1 MKLQIALLSI
11 LFISNYSIA
20 GNEDEKV
27 KSQIQD
33 VIVYPQGAQIN
44 HKATYNVKPGIT
56 KIVISGIS
64 SGLQEQ
70 SLQVRGTGSMVI
82 IDSKHSIIYPEPVSV
97 KALDKLPLAIRKKIE
112 RYNDSLRR
120 ITYQIQELA
129 YELQVLQ
136 TTKSILSNNGAIAGR
151 GKVNDSLQLLIAAIE
166 YYQKKMT
173 EINKQELKLNYSKN
187 EKQELMDHYAQVLED
202 LNKYTDEAELVNA
215 PKGPE
220 HVVIVTVSA
229 KEATSGKLN
238 VSYVVENAGWT
249 PQYDIRTEVSTGKI
263 ALTYKALVHQQT
275 DLEWSDVRLTI
286 STNNPFQNKTKP
298 TLHPWYIDYAAYKAP
313 SARGKKS
320 KNKEY
325 MDQAPV
331 SINQVTNMR
340 NDVDKLSV
348 EEVAVTSEAFMSQ
361 IDNMISAEFKI
372 DLPYEIK
379 NNNEEHIVLIS
390 NKEVDANL
398 KYYAVPKIDN
408 GAYLVAHLTNLDD
421 LNLIAGEANI
431 FFDGSY
437 IGATYLDP
445 GAMEDTMKLSLGKD
459 PNIVIKRTLLKKEA
473 KEEFIGDD
481 REYTQT
487 YQIEVRNQKT
497 TNIEI
502 VLEDQVPI
510 STNPKVKIELLEAS
524 KAKLNKTTG
533 ELTWNKTVKAKDNVI
548 IKMSFK
554 VTHPKGTPIYL

>member
-1 MKLQIALLSI
+1 MKLQIV
-11 LFISNYSIA
+11 LFSLICVSNYTFA

-44 HKATYNVKPGIT
+44 HKAAYSVKPGIT
-56 KIVISGIS
+56 KIVIYGIS
-64 SGLQEQ
+64 NGLQPQ

-82 IDSKHSIIYPEPVSV
+82 IDSKHSIIYPEPIAA
-97 KALDKLPLAIRKKIE
+97 KELDKLPLAIRNKIV
-112 RYNDSLRR
+112 RYNDSLKKV
-120 ITYQIQELA
+120 TYIIQELA

-136 TTKSILSNNGAIAGR
+136 TTKTIISNNGAIAGR
-151 GKVNDSLQLLIAAIE
+151 GKVNDSLQLLIAAID
-166 YYQKKMT
+166 YYQKKMM
-173 EINKQELKLNYSKN
+173 EINKQELKLNYLRN
-187 EKQELMDHYAQVLED
+187 EKQELSNHYSQVLDD
-202 LNKYTDEAELVNA
+202 LNRYTDEAELANT

-220 HVVIVTVSA
+220 HVVIVTVST

-238 VSYVVENAGWT
+238 LSYIVENAGWT
-249 PQYDIRTEVSTGKI
+249 PQYDIRTEVSTGEI

-275 DLEWSDVRLTI
+275 DLEWNDVRLTI

-313 SARGKKS
+313 STRKKS
-320 KNKEY
+320 KGQGY
-325 MDQAPV
+325 IDQAPV
-331 SINQVTNMR
+331 SMAEVTNMR
-340 NDVDKLSV
+340 SDVDKLTK
-348 EEVAVTSEAFMSQ
+348 EEVAITSDAFMSQ

-390 NKEVDANL
+390 SKEVDANL

-437 IGATYLDP
+437 IGATYINP
-445 GAMEDTMKLSLGKD
+445 GSMEDTMKLSLGKD

-487 YQIEVRNQKT
+487 YQIEVRNQKA

-502 VLEDQVPI
+502 VIEDQVPI
-510 STNPKVKIELLEAS
+510 STNPKVKIELLEAN
-524 KAKLNKTTG
+524 KAKVDKDTG
-533 ELTWNKTVKAKDNVI
+533 EITWSKTIKAKDNTI
-548 IKMSFK
+548 MKLSFK